1 MILIEDAL
9 RQRRSV
15 IARRQ
20 YCQQTLQVELIGRSE
35 WMNQFRQRLQQLAET
50 DIAVWFYGEHGT
62 GRMTGARY
70 LHQLGRNAKG
80 PFVRYELTPENAGQL
95 ETFIDQAQGG
105 TLVLSHPEYLTREQQ
120 HHLARLQSTEHR
132 PFRLVGVGSAS
143 LVEQAA
149 ANQIAAELYYCFA
162 MTQIACQSLSQRPDD
177 IEPLFRHYLRK
188 ACLRLNHPVPEIG
201 ELLKGIMRRARQ
213 AMCAN
218 WLMRQSFCC
227 WRAAAGGNGQPAVA
241 SSGADPA

>member
-95 ETFIDQAQGG
+95 ETFIDPGARRHAG
-105 TLVLSHPEYLTREQQ
+105 VESSRISDTRTAAPSGAFTK
-120 HHLARLQSTEHR
+120 LEHR

-188 ACLRLNHPVPEIG
+188 ACLRLNHPVPEI
-201 ELLKGIMRRARQ
+201 
-213 AMCAN
+213 
-218 WLMRQSFCC
+218 
-227 WRAAAGGNGQPAVA
+227 AGNY
-241 SSGADPA
+241 

>member
-1 MILIEDAL
+1 
-9 RQRRSV
+9 
-15 IARRQ
+15 
-20 YCQQTLQVELIGRSE
+20 
-35 WMNQFRQRLQQLAET
+35 MNQFRQRLQQLAET
-50 DIAVWFYGEHGT
+50 DIAVWFYGEHDT

-105 TLVLSHPEYLTREQQ
+105 TLVLSYPEYLTREQQ
-120 HHLARLQSTEHR
+120 HHLARLQSLEHR

-162 MTQIACQSLSQRPDD
+162 MTKSPASLFLSDRMISSRYFAIIFEKPACDSIIQC
-177 IEPLFRHYLRK
+177 RK
-188 ACLRLNHPVPEIG
+188 
-201 ELLKGIMRRARQ
+201 
-213 AMCAN
+213 
-218 WLMRQSFCC
+218 
-227 WRAAAGGNGQPAVA
+227 
-241 SSGADPA
+241 

>member
-1 MILIEDAL
+1 
-9 RQRRSV
+9 
-15 IARRQ
+15 
-20 YCQQTLQVELIGRSE
+20 
-35 WMNQFRQRLQQLAET
+35 MNQFRQRLQQLAET
-50 DIAVWFYGEHGT
+50 DIAVWFYGEHDT

-95 ETFIDQAQGG
+95 ETFIDRAQGG
-105 TLVLSHPEYLTREQQ
+105 TLVLSYPEYLTREQQ
-120 HHLARLQSTEHR
+120 HHLARLQSPEHR

-188 ACLRLNHPVPEIG
+188 ACLRLNHPVPEI
-201 ELLKGIMRRARQ
+201 
-213 AMCAN
+213 
-218 WLMRQSFCC
+218 
-227 WRAAAGGNGQPAVA
+227 AGNY
-241 SSGADPA
+241 

>member
-1 MILIEDAL
+1 MLIEEAL

-15 IARRQ
+15 IARQQ

-35 WMNQFRQRLQQLAET
+35 WMNQFRHRLKQLAET

-62 GRMTGARY
+62 GRITGARY

-80 PFVRYELTPENAGQL
+80 PFVRYELTPDNAAQL
-95 ETFIDQAQGG
+95 EVFIDQAQGG

-120 HHLARLQSTEHR
+120 HHLARLQSLEHR

-143 LVEQAA
+143 LLGQAA
-149 ANQIAAELYYCFA
+149 ANHIAAELSYCFA

-177 IEPLFRHYLRK
+177 IEPLFRHYL
-188 ACLRLNHPVPEIG
+188 
-201 ELLKGIMRRARQ
+201 
-213 AMCAN
+213 
-218 WLMRQSFCC
+218 
-227 WRAAAGGNGQPAVA
+227 
-241 SSGADPA
+241 